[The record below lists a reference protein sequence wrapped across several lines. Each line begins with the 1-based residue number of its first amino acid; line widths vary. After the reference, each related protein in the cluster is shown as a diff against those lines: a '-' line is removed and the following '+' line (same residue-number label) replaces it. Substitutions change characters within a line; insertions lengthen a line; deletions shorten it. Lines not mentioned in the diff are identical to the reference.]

1 MAVRAILR
9 LGDPRLR
16 ELAAPVTAFD
26 TPELHEL
33 VRDLVDTME
42 AASGAGLAAVQI
54 GVPLRVVIF
63 GVAASPRYPRVEPVP
78 FTVLVNPEITPLGA
92 EREAGWEGCL
102 SVPGMRGL
110 VPRHARIRY
119 RGRDALGES
128 IDRTVEGFHARVVQ
142 HECDH
147 LDGILYPQRIEDMR
161 SFGFLEELIAS
172 GVLPWA
178 EQFESPPEESPP
190 EESPP
195 EERVPTD
202 A

>member
-1 MAVRAILR
+1 MAVRPILR

-16 ELAAPVTAFD
+16 EVAAPVLSFD
-26 TPELHEL
+26 TPELHAL
-33 VRDLVDTME
+33 VRDLIDTME
-42 AASGAGLAAVQI
+42 AADGAGLAAVQI
-54 GVPLRVVIF
+54 GVPQRVVIF
-63 GVAASPRYPRVEPVP
+63 GVDASPRYPRAEAVP
-78 FTVLVNPEITPLGA
+78 FTVLVNPEIAPLDG
-92 EREAGWEGCL
+92 ERESGWEGCL

-119 RGRDALGES
+119 RGRDAFGEP

-172 GVLPWA
+172 GALPWV
-178 EQFESPPEESPP
+178 EQFEKPPEESAADSRAPV
-190 EESPP
+190 E
-195 EERVPTD
+195 